1 MPPKRTIVEIAER
14 VGVSPATV
22 SRALNNQAG
31 VGEDKRRRI
40 MEVAA
45 ELDYHPNV
53 IARSLQGQRTN
64 TVAYMADVGGRSGS
78 PDTDLFFFKDFIME
92 LAASCARRGQD
103 LLIHPAR
110 LEGGDLSRLDG
121 ALRSGRADG
130 LVLADVCHSD
140 PRVAYLQA
148 RGLPFVAFGR
158 ATPLEHPWVDVDGEA
173 GVCAAVSHLIGR
185 GHRRIAF
192 LGLPEAFTCATERRA
207 GYHRALAE
215 HGLLPDP
222 ACEQPGLAGER
233 GVAEALARLLALP
246 SPPTAFAAA
255 SDTLAIHLM
264 AAAAQRGLLAGRDYA
279 LTGFDGLP
287 ITGHTLP
294 ALTTVRQPLSP
305 VCDAL
310 TDLLAR
316 VIAGQPG
323 PRQILIQPELVVRA
337 SS

>member
-1 MPPKRTIVEIAER
+1 MPPKRTIIEIAER

-22 SRALNNQAG
+22 SRALNNQTG

-45 ELDYHPNV
+45 ELEYHPNV

-64 TVAYMADVGGRSGS
+64 TIAYIADVGGRSDS

-110 LEGGDLSRLDG
+110 LEGSRMSGLDG

-130 LVLADVCHSD
+130 LVLADICHND

-158 ATPLEHPWVDVDGEA
+158 AIPLEHPSVDVDGEA
-173 GVCAAVSHLIGR
+173 GLFAAVSHLIER

-192 LGLPEAFTCATERRA
+192 LGLPETFTCATTRRT
-207 GYHRALAE
+207 GYRRALAQ
-215 HGLLPDP
+215 HRLPTDP
-222 ACEQPGLAGER
+222 AYEQSDLADER
-233 GVAEALARLLALP
+233 SVAEALAYLLALP
-246 SPPTAFAAA
+246 SPPTAFATA

-264 AAAAQRGLLAGRDYA
+264 AVAAQRGLLAGRDYA

-287 ITGHTLP
+287 MTNHTLP
-294 ALTTVRQPLSP
+294 ALTTVRQPLSL

-310 TDLLAR
+310 IDLLAR
-316 VIAGQPG
+316 VIANQPG
-323 PRQILIQPELVVRA
+323 PRQLLIQPELVVRA